1 MNYIEHQIANIDTK
15 TQRLQKIAALH
26 SDEQEIIDDCL
37 IECSESDDISNQNV
51 VNGIKGYYLEYFV
64 NYKIHSLLLT
74 IYEYSPNIEFIDS
87 YHKIASKFGVICKTE
102 DVFSTL
108 KTFSGNFAEF
118 ILLKYGNVKLSKL
131 FESNDEVAFL
141 SELEQIEYFDI
152 SLICGLKATIEEFN
166 RLNYRE
172 FDKNGI
178 NLSEYKSIINTIIL
192 KVGGSLIVNTLD
204 LDQLK
209 KGIEIMSFDIVS
221 KDLIS
226 TFCVI
231 FDVFHILNDKEKKI
245 LKTVCE
251 KSFYQDDL
259 WNIFFQ
265 AYGDKYGQNK
275 LAKLL
280 NYYEEKDPDLADYIN
295 AYNDSHVANKQSEA
309 TTTKCEEVE
318 CTLDNEC
325 NNDYPFV
332 LKKRRRLRNKTLI
345 DEVCKKFLSKW
356 FKNGINDVPF
366 IKFIFFEYGTRPT
379 EKLIFIGDIKDLVS
393 FLLFLNNGS
402 GTKKIWDYINEFIVD
417 EKGQPV
423 LKSNPRSNV
432 TSNLNDPIG
441 EMLHNMRQK
450 INRKL
455 KEEEEEDLK

>member
-1 MNYIEHQIANIDTK
+1 M
-15 TQRLQKIAALH
+15 
-26 SDEQEIIDDCL
+26 
-37 IECSESDDISNQNV
+37 
-51 VNGIKGYYLEYFV
+51 EYFV

-74 IYEYSPNIEFIDS
+74 IYEYSPDIELIDS

-166 RLNYRE
+166 RQNYRE

-209 KGIEIMSFDIVS
+209 KGIEMSFDIVS

-280 NYYEEKDPDLADYIN
+280 NYYEEKDPDLANYIN
-295 AYNDSHVANKQSEA
+295 AYKDSYVANKQSEA
-309 TTTKCEEVE
+309 TTTECEETE
-318 CTLDNEC
+318 GISDNER
-325 NNDYPFV
+325 NYKYPFD
-332 LKKRRRLRNKTLI
+332 LHNRRRLRNKTLI
-345 DEVCKKFLSKW
+345 DEVCKKYLSKW
-356 FKNGINDVPF
+356 FKNKIDDVPY
-366 IKFIFFEYGTRPT
+366 IKYVFFEYGIPPT
-379 EKLIFIGDIKDLVS
+379 DKLVFIGKIKDLVS
-393 FLLFLNNGS
+393 FLLFLNGS
-402 GTKKIWDYINEFIVD
+402 GDDEIWKYFNQFIVNKN
-417 EKGQPV
+417 ELPV
-423 LKSNPRSNV
+423 LRNNPRSNV
-432 TSNLNDPIG
+432 KEDSQDAIG
-441 EMLHNMRQK
+441 RVRQE
-450 INRKL
+450 IGQAIGRKL
-455 KEEEEEDLK
+455 NKEEEEDLK